1 MVESVIIPSPFE
13 KSIVHLDEF
22 YSRENTMDRKIKERK
37 FENRHKIGRMV
48 RRNNFSIQ
56 KIYRSFK

>member
-22 YSRENTMDRKIKERK
+22 YSRENTMDRKIKERRL
-37 FENRHKIGRMV
+37 ENRYKSRIV
-48 RRNNFSIQ
+48 KRNN
-56 KIYRSFK
+56 SFPI